1 MVQCVCAKSLRSC
14 STLCDPED
22 YSPPGSSVHG
32 ILQVKNTGVDCHAP
46 LPEDLPD
53 QVIEPASPVYLAM
66 AGGFLN
72 TSIIWE
78 AHHVQAF
85 C

>member
-1 MVQCVCAKSLRSC
+1 MIPSGFPSGSRICLPTQETQETQIQSL
-14 STLCDPED
+14 
-22 YSPPGSSVHG
+22 G
-32 ILQVKNTGVDCHAP
+32 HAP